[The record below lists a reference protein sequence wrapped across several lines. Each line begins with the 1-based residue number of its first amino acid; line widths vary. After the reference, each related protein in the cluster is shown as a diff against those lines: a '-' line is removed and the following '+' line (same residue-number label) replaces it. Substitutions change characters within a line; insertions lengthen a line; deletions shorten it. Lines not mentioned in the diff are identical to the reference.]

1 MIHAEVAVY
10 PQKTAN
16 ASEVINKTIDSLKN
30 ENVDYKVGPI
40 NTHFHGTDDEVF
52 KALKDMFNTAQNQGV
67 EVNMVVTVTNSA
79 D

>member
-10 PQKTAN
+10 PQKTTN